1 MHELVAW
8 ASEDVARLDME
19 TRSEKMQQLHHP
31 VLEADYFDELKR
43 VWPAW
48 QNRWRLRQLTEDTL
62 LRRRQTRVRNFEA
75 LRGLAQTA
83 GVFEPVPR
91 VESVR

>member
-1 MHELVAW
+1 MTDSPIFIHSLFRAGSTYLFSRLRRSESLFCYYESMHELVAW

-19 TRSEKMQQLHHP
+19 TRSDKMQQLHHP

-48 QNRWRLRQLTEDTL
+48 QI
-62 LRRRQTRVRNFEA
+62 A
-75 LRGLAQTA
+75 
-83 GVFEPVPR
+83 
-91 VESVR
+91 